1 MLQKRK
7 LLNKI
12 SRIFIISGSVSGK
25 STLLN
30 IINHQTDIGT
40 IYLHANDPNELKYK
54 FLMNKPE
61 KVGSV

>member
-12 SRIFIISGSVSGK
+12 SRIFMISGSGSGN
-25 STLLN
+25 TLLN

-40 IYLHANDPNELKYK
+40 IYLHANDPNEAKYK

-61 KVGSV
+61 KIGSV

>member
-12 SRIFIISGSVSGK
+12 SRIFMISGSGSGN
-25 STLLN
+25 TLLN